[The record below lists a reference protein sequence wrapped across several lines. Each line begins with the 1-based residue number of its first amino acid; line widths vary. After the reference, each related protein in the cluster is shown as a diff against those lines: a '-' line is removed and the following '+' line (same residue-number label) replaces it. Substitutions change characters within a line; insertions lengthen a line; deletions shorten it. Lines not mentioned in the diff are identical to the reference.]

1 MRILSLALQ
10 NFKSHADAFFEFEPG
25 TNAICGENGAGK
37 TSILEAIAWALFD
50 YCPYSQEEIIRSG
63 ANDAVVTVQFV
74 SQWDQRTYDVR
85 RSVTQGY
92 RLFDPQL
99 KQRLDYERKV
109 DVLPWLRQHLG
120 VPIGT
125 DLARLFAT
133 TIGVPQGTFTA
144 DFLKTGRDRKE
155 VFDRILKVEEYQQV
169 AKDLLTVEKYSEVQV
184 QAVKHQIELLNQQ
197 LQDWDPLQV
206 EHIQI
211 QQELSHWQEH
221 LRQHTHTL
229 NQVKV
234 QIESLETLLKQIEAL
249 DQQLSQLQQK
259 RSLLEMSV
267 EQAQKLLEEAR
278 QAQTRYQK
286 YQEGSQIFLAA
297 EAQLRE
303 LEKRQQQRLELLKK
317 RDILLSQ
324 RQNIETELA
333 RLQEKLN
340 QQKHWKQELEDL
352 MPKIQAQ
359 QELEEQ
365 QIYWTQQLNTLLQ
378 LQSELEQ
385 LRAEWATHSGRCQ
398 LLQNRVE
405 EAEQAQAVCQQHQSA
420 HDRYLELETL
430 IAEQEAFRQT
440 RQTLMGQ
447 RETLLN
453 QFHQL
458 QLRESKYRQQLHA
471 FQQLEQEMLSLQPL
485 CEKQGSLE
493 QHYSQITHK
502 LTSFQTLRLELKQRE
517 TEQEQ
522 SQHQL
527 RQLQANLEQQQ
538 ANLEQV
544 ARIPDLEA
552 QQERLQTQLSRIA
565 AARQFQQELQ
575 ATFEQGCSQLTL
587 HNQSIQRLLGE
598 LEILQ
603 QGYPQLESLWQRI
616 PAALTE
622 SSALSQQ
629 LLQSI
634 QHILQDLAPQTSE
647 SQLRQQLANL
657 QKQLKTLQA
666 LLGLTAQIP
675 DLEAQIQQLLHLQA
689 DRQSKIDDLNWSL
702 EAEPTFLRQQQEITQ
717 ELQALGDPRAQIKR
731 LEKELKD
738 KPKIEQECQQI
749 AEHIH
754 QLHQQIQSLEQK
766 LQSFSDLDERIGSLR
781 EEQKTHRNSY
791 EMVIGSQIIAQSLT
805 ERKND
810 LKTAQLAL
818 EQIQQDGQEKQAQI
832 SQLEKEKGSKEQLQ
846 AQIEQASEAL
856 KSLGDPKSQAERLK
870 TELKSEKQY
879 LQAQVDYLHQRQH
892 LEEEL
897 SPIDKAL
904 SQTEHLNQELGSL
917 QQQRDQHR
925 IAHEHC
931 LQAEPIAKQ
940 LPQREQELAA
950 LTTQLRDL
958 QTQLSQL
965 QAKRDPLVSQ
975 YQSQEHE
982 RLRSLLRTTE
992 IQKAEAQTRLES
1004 LTPQLTKIQERLQ
1017 QLELARATLKQ
1028 VEAERSEK
1036 ERLHRF
1042 IKFSRDVYK
1051 KAGPQITQHYLQ
1063 QINHTADHLF
1073 REILNRPN
1081 VTLTWEPDYE
1091 IRIQE
1096 AGGHK
1101 RRFASLSGGEQMS
1114 AALAVRLALLKVL
1127 GQLDIA
1133 FFDEP
1138 TTNMDAQRR
1147 QRLAEAITNLRSFQQ
1162 LFVISH
1168 DDTFEQVTENIIRV
1182 ERHSEPL
1189 QERREPDHGA

>member
-10 NFKSHADAFFEFEPG
+10 NFKSHADAIFEFEPG

-50 YCPYSQEEIIRSG
+50 HCPYSQEEIIRSG

-120 VPIGT
+120 VPMGT

-169 AKDLLTVEKYSEVQV
+169 AKDLLAVEKYSEVQV

-206 EHIQI
+206 EHIQT

-229 NQVKV
+229 EQVKV
-234 QIESLETLLKQIEAL
+234 QIESLETLLKQMEVL
-249 DQQLSQLQQK
+249 DQQLTQLQQK

-267 EQAQKLLEEAR
+267 EQAQKFLEEAR
-278 QAQTRYQK
+278 QAQTRYQQ
-286 YQEGSQIFLAA
+286 YQEGSQLFLAA

-317 RDILLSQ
+317 RDALLSQ

-340 QQKHWKQELEDL
+340 QQQRWKQELEDL
-352 MPKIQAQ
+352 APKIQAQ
-359 QELEEQ
+359 QELEHQ
-365 QIYWTQQLNTLLQ
+365 QAHWTQQLNILLQ
-378 LQSELEQ
+378 LQTELEQ
-385 LRAEWATHSGRCQ
+385 LRGEWATHSGRCQ

-430 IAEQEAFRQT
+430 ITEQEAFRQT

-458 QLRESKYRQQLHA
+458 QLRESEYKQQLHA
-471 FQQLEQEMLSLQPL
+471 FQQLEQEMLSLEPL

-493 QHYSQITHK
+493 HHYSQLTHK
-502 LTSFQTLRLELKQRE
+502 LTSFQALRLELKQRE

-527 RQLQANLEQQQ
+527 RQLQANLKQQQ
-538 ANLEQV
+538 ANLAQV
-544 ARIPDLEA
+544 GRIPDLEA

-575 ATFEQGCSQLTL
+575 TTFEQGSNQLTL

-616 PAALTE
+616 PAALTQ
-622 SSALSQQ
+622 SSALNRQ

-647 SQLRQQLANL
+647 SQLRQQLVDL
-657 QKQLKTLQA
+657 QKQLKTLQP

-675 DLEAQIQQLLHLQA
+675 DLEAQIQQLLQLQA

-731 LEKELKD
+731 LETELKD
-738 KPKIEQECQQI
+738 KSKTERECQQI
-749 AEHIH
+749 TEHIH
-754 QLHQQIQSLEQK
+754 QLHQQIQGLEQQ
-766 LQSFSDLDERIGSLR
+766 LQSLSDLDERIASLR
-781 EEQKTHRNSY
+781 EEQKTHRSSY
-791 EMVIGSQIIAQSLT
+791 EMVIGSQVIAQSLI

-818 EQIQQDGQEKQAQI
+818 EQIQKAGQEKQAQI

-846 AQIEQASEAL
+846 TQIEQASEAL
-856 KSLGDPKSQAERLK
+856 KSLGDPRSQAERLK
-870 TELKSEKQY
+870 TELKPEKQY
-879 LQAQVDYLHQRQH
+879 RQAQADYLHQRQH

-931 LQAEPIAKQ
+931 LQVEPIAKQ

-950 LTTQLRDL
+950 LTTQLQDL

-965 QAKRDPLVSQ
+965 HTERDPLVSQ
-975 YQSQEHE
+975 YQPQEHE
-982 RLRSLLRTTE
+982 RLKSLLQTTE

-1004 LTPQLTKIQERLQ
+1004 LTPQLAKIQERLQ
-1017 QLELARATLKQ
+1017 QLELVRATLKQ
-1028 VEAERSEK
+1028 VETERVEK

-1096 AGGHK
+1096 AGSPK

-1182 ERHSEPL
+1182 ERRSEPV
-1189 QERREPDHGA
+1189 QERRDPVYGA